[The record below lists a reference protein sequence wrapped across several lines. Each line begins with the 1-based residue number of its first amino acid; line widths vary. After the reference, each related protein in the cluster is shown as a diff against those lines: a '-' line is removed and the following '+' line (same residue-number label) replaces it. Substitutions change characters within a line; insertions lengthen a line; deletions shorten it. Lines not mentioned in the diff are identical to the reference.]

1 MKYKEKKYIA
11 TRSQDLEKEYHDA
24 GQFYF
29 YNVSKYIEINGK
41 IEEGIVPIVLSEMEV
56 QDIDNEDD
64 WKIAEL
70 KYKLLKERM

>member
-1 MKYKEKKYIA
+1 MSGYSGWFDPICY
-11 TRSQDLEKEYHDA
+11 
-24 GQFYF
+24 QFYF